1 MRAQSLRGPALDLA
15 ARRVREP
22 GIVHAAMPITM
33 KTLFPMVAVAGL
45 LTGACGSTSGG
56 PAKTPSTITFQLH
69 NDGISTVAV
78 MVNCQ
83 VTFTITSLADPVH
96 TIDLEGPC
104 ACDCAQSSC
113 SVCGPC
119 FAGPL
124 EIPMGTMTTE
134 SWNAVSVTTQAT
146 PAGSCE
152 RRTALPDGPYRID
165 VPVYPSA
172 DAATAGTSGWTSSQT
187 FNLPVAGNVVDVALG
202 ASP

>member
-1 MRAQSLRGPALDLA
+1 
-15 ARRVREP
+15 VRERILRDQMKHVLST
-22 GIVHAAMPITM
+22 IVVT
-33 KTLFPMVAVAGL
+33 GL
-45 LTGACGSTSGG
+45 LTGACGSTSSDPG
-56 PAKTPSTITFQLH
+56 KTPSTITFQLH
-69 NDGISTVAV
+69 NDSVSTVAV

-83 VTFTITSLADPVH
+83 INYTITSLADPVH
-96 TIDLEGPC
+96 IIDREGAC

-124 EIPMGTMTTE
+124 EVATGTMVTD
-134 SWNAVSVTTQAT
+134 SWNAVSVTTQPT

-172 DAATAGTSGWTSSQT
+172 DAALAGTSGWTTSQT
-187 FNLPVAGNVVDVALG
+187 FTLPVTGNVVDVALG